1 MECRGAAWLVIGH
14 LSSKRYDQH
23 ISAYAYVSRNV
34 KYQTTSNDRLNRVDR
49 MRDSIPGGPVAFA
62 HSQTYT
68 ALTRSVAMNNLP
80 SRFGWLHPRV
90 ALATMITL
98 ALALFMPAARPAT
111 AGITPHVITVSKTAL
126 ENVDGNGCS
135 LYEALQ
141 ATFNGALYHEC
152 NAGPD
157 ANIIIFGGA
166 AAGGTITLPI
176 PPNSVDLPM
185 IN

>member
-68 ALTRSVAMNNLP
+68 ALTKECGNEQS
-80 SRFGWLHPRV
+80 
-90 ALATMITL
+90 TL
-98 ALALFMPAARPAT
+98 AFWLAPPTCRISDNDH
-111 AGITPHVITVSKTAL
+111 AGA
-126 ENVDGNGCS
+126 
-135 LYEALQ
+135 
-141 ATFNGALYHEC
+141 GAVY
-152 NAGPD
+152 A
-157 ANIIIFGGA
+157 GGA
-166 AAGGTITLPI
+166 AGNGGNHPERHHC
-176 PPNSVDLPM
+176 
-185 IN
+185 